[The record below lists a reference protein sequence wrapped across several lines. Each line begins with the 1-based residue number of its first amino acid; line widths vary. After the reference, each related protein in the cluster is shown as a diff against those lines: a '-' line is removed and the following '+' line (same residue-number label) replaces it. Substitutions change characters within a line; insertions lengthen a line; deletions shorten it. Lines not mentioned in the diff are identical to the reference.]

1 MEVLNITSVV
11 CLRQTCI
18 VTGHSASHVKV
29 VTSLCKWSSMHKYG
43 INENGQTIMQLYT
56 IDMSNHHPMDLSQ
69 GHGDRHPQPHPDPL
83 HAGVMAHPEPPGP
96 LHRDRGTLPV
106 LTKQQQL
113 LSVIGTCGNTPVI
126 MHKSQQMK
134 TNKMFK
140 HLYIC

>member
-1 MEVLNITSVV
+1 M

-18 VTGHSASHVKV
+18 VTGHSASHVKF

-43 INENGQTIMQLYT
+43 INENGQTLMQLYT
-56 IDMSNHHPMDLSQ
+56 IDMSNHHSMDLSQ
-69 GHGDRHPQPHPDPL
+69 GHGDRHPQPHPDSL
-83 HAGVMAHPEPPGP
+83 HAGVLAHPEPPGP
-96 LHRDRGTLPV
+96 LNRDRGTLPV

-113 LSVIGTCGNTPVI
+113 LSVIGKCRNTPGI

-134 TNKMFK
+134 TNKTFK